1 MSNKRYLE
9 FDSTYRNRN
18 CYPCPAEFITHV
30 TCVNED
36 NSGLTAH
43 DYIAKEYPTESW
55 YQLSYAGSD
64 ANDLLNKEYVLGNI
78 STAEDIDIPIVIN
91 AKSYASMWPVDW
103 MNGASPT
110 YFSNLN
116 NPNSE
121 TVGSN
126 GPIKIGSG
134 AASKTTANGTNNYIN
149 ICIFYKVQ

>member
-36 NSGLTAH
+36 NTGLTAH

-64 ANDLLNKEYVLGNI
+64 ATDLLNKDYVLNTGL
-78 STAEDIDIPIVIN
+78 SLSLTPEDLDIPIVIN

-110 YFSNLN
+110 YFSNLPLSAAGGGN
-116 NPNSE
+116 N
-121 TVGSN
+121 
-126 GPIKIGSG
+126 
-134 AASKTTANGTNNYIN
+134 
-149 ICIFYKVQ
+149 